1 MITTTNSLVPRW
13 HVKKERVA
21 NIYDDW
27 MGNIAT
33 ERGISSVSYNNKKV
47 LKYHRKELAKKLKI
61 DYKSIQTHH
70 VIPKCLKPNPNLQKL
85 VFVTDNEHRLAHF
98 MLMLSFIQ
106 EKKLDMLKTID
117 NFGAFDFNNPISK
130 KILPRLRFCKKTNN
144 GNVRTYMTFREV
156 VRDLQQNDSTPID
169 STKLICRLVV
179 AAANNKPYFGFNW
192 ECVVI

>member
-13 HVKKERVA
+13 HVKKERIA

-33 ERGISSVSYNNKKV
+33 ERGVSSVSYNNKKV
-47 LKYHRKELAKKLKI
+47 LKDHRKELAKKLKI

-70 VIPKCLKPNPNLQKL
+70 VIPKCLKPNPSLQKL

-106 EKKLDMLKTID
+106 EKKLDMLKAVE
-117 NFGAFDFNNPISK
+117 NFGEFDFNNPISK
-130 KILPRLRFCKKTNN
+130 KVLSRLRFCRKTND
-144 GNVRTYMTFREV
+144 NVRTYMTFREV
-156 VRDLQQNDSTPID
+156 VRDLQQRDPTPID
-169 STKLICRLVV
+169 STKLLRRLVV
-179 AAANNKPYFGFNW
+179 AYAYNKPYFGFNW
-192 ECVVI
+192 EFVVI